1 MRKFVNQ
8 RLSQTKPSATLAV
21 AAKAQAL
28 KAAGRSIVN
37 LSAGEPDIDTP
48 EHIKEACT
56 AALRAGYTK
65 YAPVPG
71 IPELREALA
80 HKLITE
86 NGINCSREEVLVSN
100 GGKQALYQC
109 FQAVIE
115 EGDEVLL
122 PAPYWVSYPDM
133 IELAGGVAKIVQC
146 AAEDSYCLTLAKL
159 KENISPKTR
168 IVVLNSPS
176 NPTGGMYSEALYK
189 ELGNFLRDYPEI
201 LIISDEVYEKLVY
214 GSIPFVSFAQAC
226 PWLADRTLT
235 VNAFSKTY
243 SMTGWRVG
251 YSTGPLELIKAMST
265 LQSQSTSGVN
275 TMAQYAALAALNGPQ
290 DFLIDL
296 NKVYKRRSEHCV
308 ERINQIKGLSV
319 LKVPDGAFYLF
330 VRIDELVKSELVKN
344 SAELAAY
351 LIESV
356 GLAVV
361 PGDSFGDDFAFRIST
376 CYSDENLNNGLD
388 RLAAGIAKLEKP

>member
-1 MRKFVNQ
+1 MFSFVNHK
-8 RLSQTKPSATLAV
+8 LSGVKPSATLAV

-28 KAAGRSIVN
+28 KAAGKSIVN

-48 EHIKEACT
+48 DHIKEACIT
-56 AALRAGYTK
+56 ALKAGYTK

-80 HKLITE
+80 YKLKTE
-86 NGINCSREEVLVSN
+86 NKINCTRDQVIVTN

-109 FQAVIE
+109 FQAVLE
-115 EGDEVLL
+115 PGDEVLL

-133 IELAGGVAKIVQC
+133 IELASGVPRVVSC
-146 AAEDSYCLTLAKL
+146 SAENSYCLTVEQL
-159 KENISPKTR
+159 KKNLNSKTK

-176 NPTGGMYSEALYK
+176 NPTGGMYSEKLYQ
-189 ELGNFLRDYPEI
+189 ELGAVLKDYPHI
-201 LIISDEVYEKLVY
+201 LVVSDEVYEKLSFGKV
-214 GSIPFVSFAQAC
+214 PFVSFVEAC
-226 PWLADRTLT
+226 PWMEDRTLT

-251 YSTGPLELIKAMST
+251 YATGPLDLIKAMGA
-265 LQSQSTSGVN
+265 LQSQATSGVN
-275 TMAQYAALAALNGPQ
+275 TMSQYAALAALNGSQ
-290 DFLIDL
+290 DFLQDL
-296 NKVYKRRSEHCV
+296 NQIYKRRSQFAV
-308 ERINQIKGLSV
+308 DSVRAIKGLS
-319 LKVPDGAFYLF
+319 LPTVPDGAFYLF
-330 VRIDELVKSELVKN
+330 IRIDDIVKSGAIRN
-344 SAELAAY
+344 SGELAAN

-376 CYSDENLNNGLD
+376 CCSDDNLSEGLK
-388 RLAAGIAKLEKP
+388 RLAEGLSKL